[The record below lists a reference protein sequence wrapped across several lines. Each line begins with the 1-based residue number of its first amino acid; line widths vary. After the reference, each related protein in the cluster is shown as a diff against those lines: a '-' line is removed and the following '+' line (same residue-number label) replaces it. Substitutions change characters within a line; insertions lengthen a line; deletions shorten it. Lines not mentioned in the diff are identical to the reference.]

1 MLFVVAG
8 ILKPNVEERM
18 ISLRDEWSEHLSQ
31 PFRRI
36 SLAGLMRDKHGKRQ
50 GYLIFFEAEDFEEA
64 EAYLRQSPFYQNN
77 LYERVD
83 VAEFNAQIG
92 YVERAEAS

>member
-8 ILKPNVEERM
+8 ILKEGVEERM
-18 ISLRDEWSEHLSQ
+18 MSLRDEWSEHLSQ

-36 SLAGLMRDKHGKRQ
+36 SLAGLMRDRQGKRQ
-50 GYLIFFEAEDFEEA
+50 GYLIFFEADDFDDA

-92 YVERAEAS
+92 YVDTAEAS

>member
-8 ILKPNVEERM
+8 VLKPDVEERM

-36 SLAGLMRDKHGKRQ
+36 SLAGLMRNREGKRQ
-50 GYLIFFEAEDFEEA
+50 GYLIFFEAEDFDEA
-64 EAYLRQSPFYQNN
+64 QAYLDQSPFYQNN

-92 YVERAEAS
+92 DVERAEAS

>member
-8 ILKPNVEERM
+8 ILKPDVEERM
-18 ISLRDEWSEHLSQ
+18 ISLRNEWSEHLSQ

-36 SLAGLMRDKHGKRQ
+36 SLAGLMRDREGKRQ
-50 GYLIFFEAEDFEEA
+50 GYLIFFEAENFDDA
-64 EAYLRQSPFYQNN
+64 QAYLHQSPFYRNN

-92 YVERAEAS
+92 YIERAEAS

>member
-36 SLAGLMRDKHGKRQ
+36 SLAGLMRSKEGQRR
-50 GYLIFFEAEDFEEA
+50 GYLIFFEAKDFDDA

-92 YVERAEAS
+92 NIEKEEVF

>member
-36 SLAGLMRDKHGKRQ
+36 SLAGLMRSKEGQR
-50 GYLIFFEAEDFEEA
+50 
-64 EAYLRQSPFYQNN
+64 
-77 LYERVD
+77 
-83 VAEFNAQIG
+83 
-92 YVERAEAS
+92 RAI

>member
-18 ISLRDEWSEHLSQ
+18 MSLRDEWSEHLSQ

-36 SLAGLMRDKHGKRQ
+36 SLAGLMRDKDGKRQ
-50 GYLIFFEAEDFEEA
+50 GYLIFFEAENFEDA
-64 EAYLRQSPFYQNN
+64 QAYLHQSPFYRDG

>member
-8 ILKPNVEERM
+8 ILKPDVEERM
-18 ISLRDEWSEHLSQ
+18 MSLRDEWSEHLSQ

-36 SLAGLMRDKHGKRQ
+36 SLAGLMRSKEGKRR
-50 GYLIFFEAEDFEEA
+50 GYLIFFEADNFDDA
-64 EAYLRQSPFYQNN
+64 QAYLEQSPFYQNK

-92 YVERAEAS
+92 YVDRAPAS

>member
-8 ILKPNVEERM
+8 ILKPNVEARM
-18 ISLRDEWSEHLSQ
+18 ISLRDEWSEHLAQ

-36 SLAGLMRDKHGKRQ
+36 SLAGLMRDRHGKRL
-50 GYLIFFEAEDFEEA
+50 GYLIFFEAKDFDDA
-64 EAYLRQSPFYQNN
+64 EAYLHQSPFYRDG

-83 VAEFNAQIG
+83 VAEFAAQIG
-92 YVERAEAS
+92 YIEKTEVS

>member
-8 ILKPNVEERM
+8 ILKPDAEERM

-36 SLAGLMRDKHGKRQ
+36 SLAGLMRNKEGKRR
-50 GYLIFFEAEDFEEA
+50 GYLIFFEAENFDDA
-64 EAYLRQSPFYQNN
+64 EAYLQQSPFYQNN

-92 YVERAEAS
+92 YVEKDEAF

>member
-36 SLAGLMRDKHGKRQ
+36 SLAGLMRDRQGKRQ
-50 GYLIFFEAEDFEEA
+50 GYLIFFEADDFDDA